1 MQAPLDSRAGHAP
14 GSCPGVGP
22 FCSIVINQP
31 LPAPDSTGASNDPV
45 FRDRRGRTVPIPET
59 LTSVPGYPEKL
70 RIYRIAASRFWQVRC
85 WFAGKTYAKSLRT
98 TSKKNA
104 LALARRFFDAT
115 SAAVHIAQD
124 AGVEPGSPSFT
135 QMAERLYDLES
146 ARQQRGEFSR
156 GSLQVMRNRLDAH
169 ILPSLGQIPVRAVH
183 YTALQ
188 EFADKLG
195 RLGFSTTT
203 LSQYLVIVRK
213 VLKLARHHGHLGELP
228 EFPQIRVTATP
239 RGGFSVTEYRA
250 LLRKARSLQGQ
261 LHPVTQVLGP
271 QQRYWISRELLCMPP
286 DIAWVIGFMVNTF
299 VRPGDIKLMKHK
311 HIEEVRGRHVYL
323 RMNLPETKRHDK
335 PIVSMR
341 AAVRIFARIRQRNQ
355 SAGFGSPDDYLF
367 LPQVA
372 NREHALAVMNQLF
385 HWVMDECGL
394 ATGPLGQSR
403 TLYSLRHTAIT
414 FRLLYGQGIDMLTLA
429 RNARTSVHMIERF
442 YASSLSGEMNVGLL
456 HSRRAAP

>member
-1 MQAPLDSRAGHAP
+1 MDS
-14 GSCPGVGP
+14 S
-22 FCSIVINQP
+22 
-31 LPAPDSTGASNDPV
+31 PAAACNDPV

-85 WFAGKTYAKSLRT
+85 WFAGKTYTKSLRT

-104 LALARRFFDAT
+104 LAMARRFFDAT
-115 SAAVHIAQD
+115 SAAVHVAQE
-124 AGVEPGSPSFT
+124 AGVEPGSPTFT
-135 QMAERLYDLES
+135 QMAERLFELES
-146 ARQQRGEFSR
+146 ARHQRGEFSR

-169 ILPSLGQIPVRAVH
+169 ILDSLGHLPVRAVH
-183 YTALQ
+183 YRALQ

-203 LSQYLVIVRK
+203 ISQYLVIVRK
-213 VLKLARHHGHLGELP
+213 ILKLARHHGHLGELP

-239 RGGFSVTEYRA
+239 RGGFSIGEYRA
-250 LLRKARSLQGQ
+250 LLRKARALEGQ
-261 LHPVTQVLGP
+261 MHPVTQQLAEN
-271 QQRYWISRELLCMPP
+271 QRYWITRDLLRMPP

-299 VRPGDIKLMKHK
+299 VRPGDIKKMKHK

-335 PIVSMR
+335 PVVSMR
-341 AAVRIFARIRQRNQ
+341 AAVRIYAQIRHRNQ
-355 SAGFGSPDDYLF
+355 RTGYGGPDDYLF

-385 HWVMDECGL
+385 HWVMDACGL
-394 ATGPLGQSR
+394 GKGPLGQKR
-403 TLYSLRHTAIT
+403 TLYSLRHTDIT

-429 RNARTSVHMIERF
+429 RNARTSVNMIERF

-456 HSRRAAP
+456 HSRRAAGP